1 MLNRI
6 IELKEIV
13 KPLHPGRAN
22 RDFHQAL
29 VIADVDYQN
38 PIIVQE
44 SSGSQ
49 KFRFNVRARYFCS
62 CCQTYSPIK
71 EFIFEDV
78 DSYSCYYSRRL
89 YSDIYTD
96 LMLKVLVGQE
106 IKKPNNRFSMTEC
119 STCHAI
125 LDEALILYA
134 NPVNTIYNN
143 CNIIEHLTQEVF
155 DVAQF
160 PKTVRSQITQN
171 HEQYGYQIL
180 RGVNHYHVD
189 PKDLTVRVEFT
200 PQYACVRLKD
210 RANGRH
216 FKINSD
222 GTTET
227 VSQSKLFVEFIHP
240 VVNKTYF
247 KLTKSEDES
256 SAPFTGVQMA
266 EQTKILKHER
276 RTMLNCDIV
285 RLSVGSNYAS
295 RIGLAQYVEFLEGR
309 GVRNNQ
315 DWVGHLNCYY
325 RCLKDYPSIEV
336 LLKAGYGELVLEIVS
351 QGSSRNNYSASLA
364 NAVIANREGASP
376 NQILNIPKSTLKRLR
391 QMDITLSM
399 NQLKPLRAMSDIRPL
414 LAGDLD
420 ELTDHVQFKDLM
432 NSSFQICRLLRFG
445 YQYRDLIRYA
455 ERMWLNEVLEPRQTF
470 EFLADYFSMCRDM
483 NVPPE
488 KMPRGLRVQHDLMH
502 RNYKYI
508 SDTLV
513 DQCITRRAQELS
525 YLAYQTKDF
534 EVVLPTCAEEIV
546 QEGQTLHHCVASYV
560 NRVAKGVTTILFLR
574 RRSAPDRPYMTIEW
588 HEGRLIQIKSKH
600 NGCLQNEPCETQDF
614 FKEWLKH
621 AETQYDLNKNVL
633 HVA

>member
-6 IELKEIV
+6 IELKDVIR
-13 KPLHPGRAN
+13 PLRFGKEDKN
-22 RDFHQAL
+22 QQQAL
-29 VIADVDYQN
+29 IIADIDCQN
-38 PIIVQE
+38 LIIEQI
-44 SSGSQ
+44 SDTR
-49 KFRFNVRARYFCS
+49 KNLKLNVRARYFCS
-62 CCQTYSPIK
+62 CCQSYSPIRDIVL
-71 EFIFEDV
+71 E
-78 DSYSCYYSRRL
+78 YG
-89 YSDIYTD
+89 DIYPSHSPHLSSD
-96 LMLKVLVGQE
+96 SFKRDILKALIGQDSE
-106 IKKPNNRFSMTEC
+106 KPSPHFLITACSMCQGIFRE
-119 STCHAI
+119 
-125 LDEALILYA
+125 LEILYA
-134 NPVNTIYNN
+134 NPVETFYQN

-364 NAVIANREGASP
+364 NAVIANREGTSP

-445 YQYRDLIRYA
+445 YQCFGYQYRDLIRYA

-488 KMPRGLRVQHDLMH
+488 K
-502 RNYKYI
+502 NA
-508 SDTLV
+508 
-513 DQCITRRAQELS
+513 TRTACSTR
-525 YLAYQTKDF
+525 
-534 EVVLPTCAEEIV
+534 P
-546 QEGQTLHHCVASYV
+546 HAS
-560 NRVAKGVTTILFLR
+560 KL
-574 RRSAPDRPYMTIEW
+574 
-588 HEGRLIQIKSKH
+588 
-600 NGCLQNEPCETQDF
+600 
-614 FKEWLKH
+614 
-621 AETQYDLNKNVL
+621 
-633 HVA
+633 